1 MDSYKCNGLEW
12 KDIDW
17 PEAKKQTDRLQ
28 QRIYKAA
35 RKDNKVLV
43 HKLQRRLLCTFYA
56 RAIAVRRVTERNRGR
71 ETPGVDRTVVVKS
84 HEKMRLVK
92 NLTLDG
98 KAHPIRRIW
107 IPKPGREEKRPL
119 GIPTIRDRAKQML
132 ALLALDPEWEA
143 KFEPNSYGFR
153 PGRGCHD
160 AIRAIF
166 AQCRGQRK
174 WILDADIK
182 GCFDNIDHSKLVGK
196 LDTFPLLRRQVE
208 AWLRAGIMQGFAD
221 ERPEMST
228 SLVGTPQ
235 GGIVSPLLAN
245 VALHGLETEV
255 KNHFAGTLYDGPTKT
270 AVRDRRKQVGVVRYA
285 DDFVVIANTRETVQA
300 LTEYIDKWLYDN
312 AGLQLSKE
320 KSQIRDT
327 AESFDFLGFSMVST
341 RCGEVWKFHT
351 RISRKSK
358 ARHLIKTREI
368 IQKNK
373 GASAGELIV
382 KLNPVIRGW
391 CNYFRTCECV
401 EDFKQ
406 VEYRIFGQIRAWV
419 FRRKS
424 KGLRSREAIKLK
436 YFPADSTV
444 TFDGTK
450 HTGQWILQGSRT
462 GRGTDKVNVF
472 LIYHSWVRSINY
484 VKIAGDA
491 SPYDGNHL
499 YWAQRSLK
507 YGSFS
512 ASERRL
518 ISRQRS
524 QCPLCHRFFQP
535 GDMLEKDHVIR
546 VADGGRNT
554 SSNLQMVHRHCHQI
568 KTNAE
573 AKAKQ
578 STKRTQAPVAPPS

>member
-1 MDSYKCNGLEW
+1 MASYKCNGLEW

-17 PEAKKQTDRLQ
+17 PEAEKRTARLQ

-35 RKDNKVLV
+35 RKDNRVLV

-71 ETPGVDRTVVVKS
+71 ETPGVDRMVVVKS

-107 IPKPGREEKRPL
+107 IPKPGRVEKRPL

-153 PGRGCHD
+153 PGRSCHD

-196 LDTFPLLRRQVE
+196 LDTFPLLRVQVE

-221 ERPEMST
+221 ERPEMSP

-285 DDFVVIANTRETVQA
+285 DDFVVIANTKETVQE
-300 LTEYIDKWLYDN
+300 LTEYIDRWLAES
-312 AGLQLSKE
+312 AGLRLSKE
-320 KSQIRDT
+320 KSQIRNT

-358 ARHLIKTREI
+358 ARHLLRTREI

-391 CNYFRTCECV
+391 CNYFRTCECA

-406 VEYRIFGQIRAWV
+406 VEYRMFGQIRAWV
-419 FRRKS
+419 FRRRS

-450 HTGQWILQGSRT
+450 HTGQWILQGSRI
-462 GRGTDKVNVF
+462 GRGAEKVDVF

-507 YGSFS
+507 YGAFS

-518 ISRQRS
+518 ISKQHS
-524 QCPLCHRFFQP
+524 KCPLCHRFFQP
-535 GDMLEKDHVIR
+535 GDILEKDHVIR
-546 VADGGRNT
+546 VADGGKNT

-573 AKAKQ
+573 AKH
-578 STKRTQAPVAPPS
+578 